1 MSLRIRGQ
9 EATIRVTVDGDTQD
23 GSWFKVKDFSATP
36 RQDITEEDYLGELE
50 SDLDIQHH
58 GYDLSFS
65 VDIQDRKV
73 LDYISLI
80 VEREQLQQAHPSVTI
95 NVIYAFRAANGNPV
109 AESYYDVFLKVN
121 ETSVGGRKEYI
132 SASFEGKA
140 KKRAV
145 LAL

>member
-1 MSLRIRGQ
+1 MSLRLRGQ
-9 EATIRVTVDGDTQD
+9 EATIRVTVDGFTQS
-23 GSWFKVKDFSATP
+23 GSWFKVKDFTATP
-36 RQDITEEDYLGELE
+36 RQDLTEEDYLGELE

-58 GYDLSFS
+58 GYDLGFS

-73 LDYISLI
+73 IDFITNI
-80 VEREQLQQAHPSVTI
+80 VSREQLQQAHPAITI
-95 NVIYAFRAANGNPV
+95 TVIYAYRANNGNPV

-132 SASFEGKA
+132 SSSFEGKA

-145 LAL
+145 LSI